1 MTPRLTGERLL
12 LRPYMPSDLKSC
24 VNLFT
29 DPEVMKFVGDGVLSW
44 PAATALFQRVFGIY
58 DRDDYDV
65 WAICLREDGEFIGSA
80 EFKPRTGAD
89 DFEVVYAL
97 GKSHWGRGYA
107 SEVTRLILDYGFG
120 ALNLPQ
126 VTAAVDPDNVVAVH
140 LLEKLGFRRIDTVGE
155 PDSEL
160 YIYAADNPRR
170 VADVRADPA

>member
-29 DPEVMKFVGDGVLSW
+29 DPEVMKFIGDGVMSW
-44 PAATALFQRVFGIY
+44 PAATELFQKVFGIH
-58 DRDDYDV
+58 DREDYDV
-65 WAICLREDGEFIGSA
+65 WAICTRDEGEYIGNA
-80 EFKPRTGAD
+80 ELKPRKGAD

-107 SEVTRLILDYGFG
+107 AEVTRLILDYAFG
-120 ALNLPQ
+120 TLNLPQ
-126 VTAAVDPDNVVAVH
+126 VAAAVDPDNGVAIH
-140 LLEKLGFRRIDTVGE
+140 LLEKLGFRQLDTLGE

-160 YIYAADNPRR
+160 FVYAIENPRR
-170 VADVRADPA
+170 SSELAAERA